1 MILTLGIFAPV
12 QTQATSEGG
21 GYWVPDG
28 KIKKATEL
36 MKQGKSLGE
45 LEIKQDQIQQKEG
58 IQTLDELMEVDQQ
71 SKATYRANLAPPI

>member
-1 MILTLGIFAPV
+1 MELHKQLFSIVLVMILTLGIFAPV

-36 MKQGKSLGE
+36 MKQGKSLGSSKSNK
-45 LEIKQDQIQQKEG
+45 IKS
-58 IQTLDELMEVDQQ
+58 
-71 SKATYRANLAPPI
+71 SKKKAFRH